1 MGAAMQSGMFAVAFT
16 AIGGAKGLGDPTRVA
31 LHALVGCVQG
41 QASSGSCGPSA
52 MAAGFGKWTSIH
64 LDPGNPTLGQ
74 FAGTI
79 IAGGT
84 ASVLGG
90 GKFANGALQGGIG
103 YIFNHLNTFNSQ
115 GNDASLRN
123 AASVFFRANE
133 AEGRYDVFG
142 HGNGDNGLY
151 RLNPSTGRLEPYPV
165 AELSEAIRTDARWRP
180 GMEVKLWACNVGN
193 AATYVQQL
201 ANALGSPVTA
211 ATSYVWF
218 PINGDTPFPAS
229 RSIDYLPASIR
240 NRFIGSTFDRPAFD
254 GKWQTTQ
261 SVRK

>member
-64 LDPGNPTLGQ
+64 LDAGNPTLGQ

-103 YIFNHLNTFNSQ
+103 YIFNACGNGKCFLFSANNVEQYYRDGSGKDLIVKVDEIEDLLQDPGVTWTSTKNPNRFVLSTFGRDGVGELSRGRILGDITVERVKDGSFRVLPDYYNFEQHENSSNNYRT
-115 GNDASLRN
+115 GLRN
-123 AASVFFRANE
+123 AITARAGEYVGPGVSFNIRFEGTFRPT
-133 AEGRYDVFG
+133 
-142 HGNGDNGLY
+142 
-151 RLNPSTGRLEPYPV
+151 NPL
-165 AELSEAIRTDARWRP
+165 
-180 GMEVKLWACNVGN
+180 
-193 AATYVQQL
+193 VQKFTV
-201 ANALGSPVTA
+201 P
-211 ATSYVWF
+211 
-218 PINGDTPFPAS
+218 
-229 RSIDYLPASIR
+229 R
-240 NRFIGSTFDRPAFD
+240 
-254 GKWQTTQ
+254 
-261 SVRK
+261 